1 MVFQMGIL
9 SGRTTYD
16 RKQILR
22 AAAQAR
28 AKGKHKKAAEL
39 YRQVLAVEPENAE
52 LHARIAPHLALTC
65 QDYDAWQSYRIA
77 AHAHVF
83 AKRPER
89 ALAVYRDAARLL
101 PRQIDAWKAIAK
113 LEVRLGR
120 KREALEVLLAGRRHF
135 TGASY
140 RAQAVSLLRLA
151 RQIEPWDPVIL
162 LDLSRTLASNDQGY
176 EALMILEQLAAR
188 SEGGDLARVRG
199 AQWRITHSI
208 GHAWQWLHATW
219 SALREGTWSEN
230 ASKTAEDP
238 SL

>member
-1 MVFQMGIL
+1 MVSWMGIL

-28 AKGKHKKAAEL
+28 AKGKHRKAAEL

-65 QDYDAWQSYRIA
+65 QDYDAWQSYKIA

-89 ALAVYRDAARLL
+89 ALAVYRDAAR
-101 PRQIDAWKAIAK
+101 RAIAK

-120 KREALEVLLAGRRHF
+120 KREALETILAGRRHF

-140 RAQAVSLLRLA
+140 RAQAITLLRMA

-162 LDLSRTLASNDQGY
+162 LDLCSTLAASDQRY
-176 EALMILEQLAAR
+176 EALMILEHLATR
-188 SEGGDLARVRG
+188 SEGSDLARVRG
-199 AQWRITHSI
+199 AQWRITHSF
-208 GHAWQWLHATW
+208 GHAWLWLRATW
-219 SALREGTWSEN
+219 FAMRSRNWSESESN
-230 ASKTAEDP
+230 AAETK
-238 SL
+238 SA